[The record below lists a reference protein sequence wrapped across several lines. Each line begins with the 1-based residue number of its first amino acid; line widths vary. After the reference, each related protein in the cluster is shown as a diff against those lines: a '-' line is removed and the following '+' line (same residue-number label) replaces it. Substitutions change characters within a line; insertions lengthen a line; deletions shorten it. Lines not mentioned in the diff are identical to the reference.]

1 MTSAWTIY
9 ESPLGPL
16 TLVASD
22 AGLRRLRFPD
32 DAGSDDEAQRDPG
45 ALATIVEQ
53 LEEYFAGERRTF
65 DIELDLRG
73 TPFQRAVW
81 GQLLTIPYG
90 STRSYGELARTIGRP
105 DRARAVGAA
114 VGATPVPIIVPCH
127 RMIGADGSLTG
138 YGGGLPRK
146 RALLDLEASVAT
158 GQQCLLQPW
167 STSQGASA
175 TSVAPSA

>member
-16 TLVASD
+16 TLIAGD
-22 AGLRRLRFPD
+22 AGLRRLLF
-32 DAGSDDEAQRDPG
+32 PG
-45 ALATIVEQ
+45 ADRPGGDAEHDPAALAAIVAQ
-53 LEEYFAGERRTF
+53 LEEYFAGERRRF
-65 DIELDLRG
+65 DVELDLRG
-73 TPFQRAVW
+73 TPFQQAVW
-81 GQLLTIPYG
+81 SQLLTIPYG

-158 GQQCLLQPW
+158 GLQSLLQPW
-167 STSQGASA
+167 SSSQGASA
-175 TSVAPSA
+175 TSAVPSA

>member
-16 TLVASD
+16 TLVAGD
-22 AGLRRLRFPD
+22 GGLRRLQFPHD
-32 DAGSDDEAQRDPG
+32 GGPPDEAGGDPVV
-45 ALATIVEQ
+45 LAPIVNQ
-53 LEEYFAGERRTF
+53 LEEYFAGARRAF
-65 DIELDLRG
+65 DVTLDLRG

-81 GQLLTIPYG
+81 DQLLTIPYG
-90 STRSYGELARTIGRP
+90 TTRSYGELARTIGRP

-146 RALLDLEASVAT
+146 RALLDLEAAVAT
-158 GQQCLLQPW
+158 GQGTLLEPW
-167 STSQGASA
+167 STGAIRRPA
-175 TSVAPSA
+175 GPARR

>member
-16 TLVASD
+16 TLVAGE
-22 AGLRRLRFPD
+22 AGLRRLLFPHD
-32 DAGSDDEAQRDPG
+32 HAPHDVANRDPE
-45 ALATIVEQ
+45 ALAAIAAQ
-53 LEEYFAGERRTF
+53 LEQYFAGERRTF
-65 DIELDLRG
+65 DIELDISG

-81 GQLLTIPYG
+81 DQLLTIPYG

-146 RALLDLEASVAT
+146 RALLDLEASMAT

-175 TSVAPSA
+175 TSAAPSA